1 MFCWYSDE
9 LIVKL
14 SNDWVMAQLNW
25 ESNLSKSKQPCR
37 PCADKTRLSI
47 LKAAQKLFV
56 KKGFAATSI
65 SEIAQLASI
74 NQSLIYHHFKDK
86 KELWI
91 KVKSQIICEHWDIHP
106 IKTLEEL
113 AEKDLKTFLNH
124 IVKQRFIVYLKNPDI
139 VRIINWQRLEPNY
152 GELHE
157 GPYASPQKW
166 VETIEKLQARG
177 EIRQDLVP
185 EWVLFFITHS
195 ILCIFID
202 NNALPKQK
210 RKPITEDYIPM
221 IISCLY
227 RALSN
232 DGL

>member
-1 MFCWYSDE
+1 
-9 LIVKL
+9 LIERSTNFNYDKGLVI
-14 SNDWVMAQLNW
+14 SENF
-25 ESNLSKSKQPCR
+25 LSKLKPPCR

-65 SEIAQLASI
+65 SEIADLASI

-91 KVKSQIICEHWDIHP
+91 KVKSQIICEHWEIHP

-113 AEKDLKTFLNH
+113 SEKDLLTFLTH
-124 IVKQRFIVYLKNPDI
+124 VVKQRFSVYLKNPDI

-166 VETIEKLQARG
+166 IDSIEKLQVRG
-177 EIRQDLVP
+177 EIRKELCP
-185 EWVLFFITHS
+185 EWVLFFITNS

-202 NNALPKQK
+202 HIALPKQK
-210 RKPITEDYIPM
+210 RKPITEKYIPM
-221 IISCLY
+221 IISCLH
-227 RALSN
+227 RALCQQGIL
-232 DGL
+232 D